1 MERLRA
7 RLNSKVLKE
16 APLDFANEV
25 CTEGSCVSA
34 KAPAREVG
42 PWHLAMAILDV
53 FCPEDV
59 R

>member
-42 PWHLAMAILDV
+42 PWHLQ
-53 FCPEDV
+53 DV